1 MERKINLHLFYMG
14 VVTAIIGI
22 LITTVY
28 YYYFFRR
35 EIKENLAHEC
45 HLVAQCYDSG
55 DKITMLDR
63 FTGEEFRITL
73 IEKDGTVL
81 FESNGDPQEM
91 PNHLDRPEIISAIE
105 NGTGTDTRFSD
116 TIGTEDYYYALRLK
130 DGNILR
136 VSIQADSIFSL
147 FERSLVIILIIV
159 LGIVFVSLLVSVKLT
174 NNLIEPFCR
183 IPELIRTNSP
193 PLESEIYPE
202 IVPLVEEIRNARN
215 AQSEMRQEFTANV
228 SHELKTPLTSIS
240 GYAELI
246 ESGMA
251 KGDDSVAFAGKI
263 RKESGRM
270 LTLIGDILRL
280 SELDSIG
287 DTPLDDEVDLKAV
300 AEDCKERLLQ
310 QAESRG
316 IRITVSGESTIING
330 SRTELSELTYNLL
343 DNAIKY
349 NRENGNIEINISDNK
364 LTVTDTGIGI
374 PQESIPRIFERF
386 YRIDKSRS
394 RAKGGTGLGLSIV
407 KHIAEHHGARIDVE
421 STVGVG
427 TSITVRFNKLRKSP
441 ASKAGVLT

>member
-1 MERKINLHLFYMG
+1 MSAISWIRKNKMERKINLYLFYMG
-14 VVTAIIGI
+14 IVTAVIGI
-22 LITTVY
+22 LFTTVSY
-28 YYYFFRR
+28 YIFFRK
-35 EIKENLAHEC
+35 EVEENLAHEC

-55 DKITMLDR
+55 DTINELDR
-63 FTGEEFRITL
+63 FTGEDFRITL

-81 FESNGDPQEM
+81 FESIADPQEM
-91 PNHLDRPEIISAIE
+91 PNHLNRPEIRAAIE

-116 TIGTEDYYYALRLK
+116 TIGTEDYYYALRLS

-147 FERSLVIILIIV
+147 FEHSLVLIFIII
-159 LGIVFVSLLVSVKLT
+159 LGIVIVSMLVSMKLAK
-174 NNLIEPFCR
+174 NLIAPFRR
-183 IPELIRTNSP
+183 IPELIRTNAP
-193 PLESEIYPE
+193 PAESGIYPE
-202 IVPLVEEIRNARN
+202 IIPLVEEIRNTRN

-228 SHELKTPLTSIS
+228 SRELKTPLTSIS

-246 ESGMA
+246 GSGMA
-251 KGDDSVAFAGKI
+251 QGEDSVQFAGKI
-263 RKESGRM
+263 KKESDRM
-270 LTLIGDILRL
+270 LALIGDILRL

-287 DTPLDDEVDLKAV
+287 DMPLDDEIDLKAV
-300 AEDCKERLLQ
+300 AVDCKERLSQ
-310 QAESRG
+310 QAQSRG
-316 IRITVSGESTIING
+316 IRMTVIGESAVITGNRAEI
-330 SRTELSELTYNLL
+330 SELVYNLL

-349 NRENGNIEINISDNK
+349 NRENGNIEVKTADKK

-407 KHIAEHHGARIDVE
+407 RHIAEHHGADIDVE

-427 TSITVRFNKLRKSP
+427 TSFTVRFK
-441 ASKAGVLT
+441 

>member
-1 MERKINLHLFYMG
+1 MEKKINLHLFYMG
-14 VVTAIIGI
+14 VLTAIIGI
-22 LITTVY
+22 LITTVSY
-28 YYYFFRR
+28 YIFFRK
-35 EIKENLAHEC
+35 EVEENLAHEC

-55 DKITMLDR
+55 DPITELDR
-63 FTGEEFRITL
+63 FTGEDFRITL

-81 FESNGDPQEM
+81 FESSADPHEM
-91 PNHLDRPEIISAIE
+91 SNHLDRPEIRLAIE

-116 TIGTEDYYYALRLK
+116 TIGTEDYYYALRLG

-159 LGIVFVSLLVSVKLT
+159 LGIVIVSLLVSVKLT
-174 NNLIEPFCR
+174 NNLIAPFRR
-183 IPELIRTNSP
+183 IPELIRTNAP
-193 PLESEIYPE
+193 PEENDIYPE
-202 IVPLVEEIRNARN
+202 VIPLVEEIRNTRN

-251 KGDDSVAFAGKI
+251 QGTDCAEFAGKI
-263 RKESGRM
+263 RKESDRM
-270 LTLIGDILRL
+270 LNLIGDILRL

-287 DTPLDDEVDLKAV
+287 DTPLDDEIDLKAV
-300 AEDCKERLLQ
+300 AEDCKERLSQ

-316 IRITVSGESTIING
+316 IRMTVSGESTIITG
-330 SRTELSELTYNLL
+330 SRTEITELVYNLV

-349 NRENGNIEINISDNK
+349 NRENGNIEIDVADKK
-364 LTVTDTGIGI
+364 LTVSDTGLGI

-407 KHIAEHHGARIDVE
+407 KHIAEHHGAKIDVE

-427 TSITVRFNKLRKSP
+427 TSITVRFKN
-441 ASKAGVLT
+441 

>member
-1 MERKINLHLFYMG
+1 MSAISWIRTNDMEKKINLHLFYMG
-14 VVTAIIGI
+14 VLTAIIGI
-22 LITTVY
+22 LITTVSY
-28 YYYFFRR
+28 YIFFRK
-35 EIKENLAHEC
+35 EVEENLAHEC

-55 DKITMLDR
+55 DPITELDR
-63 FTGEEFRITL
+63 FTGEDFRITL

-81 FESNGDPQEM
+81 FESSADPHEM
-91 PNHLDRPEIISAIE
+91 SNHLDRPEIRLAIE

-116 TIGTEDYYYALRLK
+116 TIGTEDYYYALRLG

-159 LGIVFVSLLVSVKLT
+159 LGIVIVSLLVSVKLT
-174 NNLIEPFCR
+174 NNLIAPFRR
-183 IPELIRTNSP
+183 IPELIRTNAP
-193 PLESEIYPE
+193 PEENDIYPE
-202 IVPLVEEIRNARN
+202 VIPLVEEIRNTRN

-251 KGDDSVAFAGKI
+251 QGTDCAEFAGKI
-263 RKESGRM
+263 RKESDRM
-270 LTLIGDILRL
+270 LNLIGDILRL

-287 DTPLDDEVDLKAV
+287 DTPLDDEIDLKAV
-300 AEDCKERLLQ
+300 AEDCKERLSQ

-316 IRITVSGESTIING
+316 IRMTVSGESVVITG
-330 SRTELSELTYNLL
+330 SRTEITELVYNLV

-349 NRENGNIEINISDNK
+349 NRENGNIEIDIADKK
-364 LTVTDTGIGI
+364 LTVSDTGLGI

-407 KHIAEHHGARIDVE
+407 KHIAEHHEAKIDVE

-427 TSITVRFNKLRKSP
+427 TSITVRFKN
-441 ASKAGVLT
+441 

>member
-1 MERKINLHLFYMG
+1 MSAISWIRTNDMEKKINLHLFYMG
-14 VVTAIIGI
+14 VLTAIIGI
-22 LITTVY
+22 LITTVSY
-28 YYYFFRR
+28 YIFFRK
-35 EIKENLAHEC
+35 EVEENLAHEC

-55 DKITMLDR
+55 DPITELDR
-63 FTGEEFRITL
+63 FTGEDFRITL

-81 FESNGDPQEM
+81 FESSADPHEM
-91 PNHLDRPEIISAIE
+91 SNHLDRPEIRLAIE

-116 TIGTEDYYYALRLK
+116 TIGTEDYYYALRLG

-159 LGIVFVSLLVSVKLT
+159 LGIVIVSLLVSVKLT
-174 NNLIEPFCR
+174 NNLIAPFRR
-183 IPELIRTNSP
+183 IPELIRTNAP
-193 PLESEIYPE
+193 PEENDIYPE
-202 IVPLVEEIRNARN
+202 VIPLVEEIRNTRN

-251 KGDDSVAFAGKI
+251 QGTDCAEFAGKI
-263 RKESGRM
+263 RKESDRM
-270 LTLIGDILRL
+270 LNLIGDILRL

-287 DTPLDDEVDLKAV
+287 DTPIDDEIDLKAV
-300 AEDCKERLLQ
+300 AEDCKERLSQ

-316 IRITVSGESTIING
+316 IRMTVGGESAVITG
-330 SRTELSELTYNLL
+330 SRTEITELVYNLV

-349 NRENGNIEINISDNK
+349 NRENGNIEIDVADKK
-364 LTVTDTGIGI
+364 LTVSDTGLGI

-407 KHIAEHHGARIDVE
+407 KHIAEHHGAKIDVE

-427 TSITVRFNKLRKSP
+427 TSITVRFKNS
-441 ASKAGVLT
+441 

>member
-1 MERKINLHLFYMG
+1 
-14 VVTAIIGI
+14 
-22 LITTVY
+22 
-28 YYYFFRR
+28 
-35 EIKENLAHEC
+35 
-45 HLVAQCYDSG
+45 VAQCYDSG
-55 DKITMLDR
+55 DPITKLDR
-63 FTGEEFRITL
+63 FTGEDFRITL

-91 PNHLDRPEIISAIE
+91 PNHLDRPEIRSAME

-116 TIGTEDYYYALRLK
+116 TIGTEDYYYALRLS

-159 LGIVFVSLLVSVKLT
+159 LGIIIVSLLVSVKLT
-174 NNLIEPFCR
+174 EKLIAPLKK
-183 IPELIRTNSP
+183 IPEI
-193 PLESEIYPE
+193 LEKNTTVTETEMYPE
-202 IVPLVEEIRNARN
+202 AIPLVEEIRNARN

-251 KGDDSVAFAGKI
+251 QGEDSVKFAGKI
-263 RKESGRM
+263 RKESDRM
-270 LTLIGDILRL
+270 LALIGDILRL

-287 DTPLDDEVDLKAV
+287 DTPLDDEIDLKAV
-300 AEDCKERLLQ
+300 AEDCRERLSQ
-310 QAESRG
+310 QAQSRG
-316 IRITVSGESTIING
+316 IRMTVSGESEIITG
-330 SRTELSELTYNLL
+330 GRTEITELVYNLV

-349 NRENGNIEINISDNK
+349 NRENGNIEIEIADKK
-364 LTVTDTGIGI
+364 LTVTDTGLGI

-407 KHIAEHHGARIDVE
+407 KHIAEHHGVKIDVE

-427 TSITVRFNKLRKSP
+427 TSITVRFKD
-441 ASKAGVLT
+441 

>member
-1 MERKINLHLFYMG
+1 MEKKINLHLFYMG
-14 VVTAIIGI
+14 VLTAIIGI
-22 LITTVY
+22 LITTVSY
-28 YYYFFRR
+28 YIFFRK
-35 EIKENLAHEC
+35 EVEENLAHEC

-55 DKITMLDR
+55 DPITELDR
-63 FTGEEFRITL
+63 FTGEDFRITL

-81 FESNGDPQEM
+81 FESSADPHEM
-91 PNHLDRPEIISAIE
+91 SNHLDRPEIRLAIE

-116 TIGTEDYYYALRLK
+116 TIGTEDYYYALRLG

-136 VSIQADSIFSL
+136 VYIQADSIFSL

-159 LGIVFVSLLVSVKLT
+159 LGIVIVSLLVSVKLT
-174 NNLIEPFCR
+174 NNLIAPFRR
-183 IPELIRTNSP
+183 IPELIRTNAP
-193 PLESEIYPE
+193 PEENDIYPE
-202 IVPLVEEIRNARN
+202 VIPLVEEIRNTRN

-251 KGDDSVAFAGKI
+251 QGTDCAEFAGKI
-263 RKESGRM
+263 RKESDRM
-270 LTLIGDILRL
+270 LNLIGDILRL

-287 DTPLDDEVDLKAV
+287 DTPLDDEIDLKAV
-300 AEDCKERLLQ
+300 AEDCKERLSQ

-316 IRITVSGESTIING
+316 IRMTVSGESTIITG
-330 SRTELSELTYNLL
+330 SRTEITELVYNLV

-349 NRENGNIEINISDNK
+349 NRENGNIEIDVADKK
-364 LTVTDTGIGI
+364 LTVSDTGLGI

-407 KHIAEHHGARIDVE
+407 KHIAEHHGAKIDVE

-427 TSITVRFNKLRKSP
+427 TSITVRFKN
-441 ASKAGVLT
+441 